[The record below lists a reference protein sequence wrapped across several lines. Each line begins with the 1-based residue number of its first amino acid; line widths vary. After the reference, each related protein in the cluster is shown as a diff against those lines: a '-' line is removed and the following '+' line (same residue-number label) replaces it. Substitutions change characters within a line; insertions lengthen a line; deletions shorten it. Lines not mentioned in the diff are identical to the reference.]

1 MQLKTVFFFSLV
13 TLGMLLAAGCT
24 NPLSPGETPNTSVTV
39 PPAATTAAPVV
50 LPATGNLTAAVTSPP
65 TTAPVNTTR
74 TLQATDPIL
83 HRWIRMLQ
91 DADANGRYQGY
102 ELKFYAD
109 GTIDYRSGSVTEVE
123 SNLRIDPVESE
134 STGTWTSRGDNKYLV
149 KVWPVGNSGA
159 QFIREYTLVP
169 EYLDKTYNI
178 PQKEHIESSYE
189 LDAVPTYGNQAP
201 NGRFLYPE
209 RAKID

>member
-1 MQLKTVFFFSLV
+1 MQLKTLFFFSLV

-24 NPLSPGETPNTSVTV
+24 DLLSPDETPDTSVTV

-50 LPATGNLTAAVTSPP
+50 PATGTLTAAVTSPP
-65 TTAPVNTTR
+65 TTAPVTSL
-74 TLQATDPIL
+74 TLQPADPIL
-83 HRWIRMLQ
+83 HRWIRILA
-91 DADANGRYQGY
+91 DAGANGRYQGY

-109 GTIDYRSGSVTEVE
+109 GTVDYRSGSVTEVE

-134 STGTWTSRGDNKYLV
+134 STGTWTSRGNYTYLV
-149 KVWPVGNSGA
+149 KVWPVGAVGA
-159 QFIREYTLVP
+159 QFIREYTWVP
-169 EYLDKTYNI
+169 AYVEKTYKI
-178 PQKEHIESSYE
+178 PQREHIESRYE

-209 RAKID
+209 RAKTD